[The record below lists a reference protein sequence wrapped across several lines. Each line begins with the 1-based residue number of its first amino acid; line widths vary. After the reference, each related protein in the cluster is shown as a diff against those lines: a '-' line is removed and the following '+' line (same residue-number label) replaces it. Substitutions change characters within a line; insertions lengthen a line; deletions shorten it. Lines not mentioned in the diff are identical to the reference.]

1 MKTGANAD
9 AGGNAKADPRAE
21 LGPVQRHASPRTCGR
36 CRHAIGGGAVM
47 EQQIRGLR
55 TLGSGFGSSI
65 GASRLC
71 QLHDQLVD
79 PGDACLEFSQN
90 LDFEQ

>member
-1 MKTGANAD
+1 MMMVAANAD
-9 AGGNAKADPRAE
+9 AEGKENAEPHSDFRPF
-21 LGPVQRHASPRTCGR
+21 QRLASSCTCGH

-65 GASRLC
+65 GASQLC
-71 QLHDQLVD
+71 RLHDQFVD
-79 PGDACLEFSQN
+79 PADDCPQFSRI
-90 LDFEQ
+90 L